1 MAHELLLVG
10 LQSALNHIEDCGYDY
25 SEDMMLAWFE
35 LVGHYHNLLS
45 EISPDWLQV
54 HYYSRLTEFIKAKAN
69 RSTYELALRLV
80 KAISNRKNGQQIA
93 KEILESW
100 QEDFKK
106 RPQLLGMIE
115 EELKGMA

>member
-25 SEDMMLAWFE
+25 SEDMMLAWLE

-69 RSTYELALRLV
+69 RSTYELILRLV
-80 KAISNRKNGQQIA
+80 KAISDRKNGQQIA